1 MAAEEQSFAVA
12 GSQEVTIGERAEVQ
26 ALVALFEKDSESM
39 THKRLKVWSLLSAGA
54 AAGS

>member
-26 ALVALFEKDSESM
+26 ALVALFEKDSEST